1 MRLAARSGSGCA
13 GGREAS
19 LRRCCRPGRGC
30 GEGCGSRRG
39 RGRGALAVEGSACGG
54 AAARGAAAGR
64 GAARGAVG
72 GAAEKHDVPGCI
84 AFFPCYRGSEV
95 FYSGNSAE
103 KHDVLEHIVLLRRAS
118 SPAISPGSYL
128 RLKTTVGPCIPQK
141 TGRFSP
147 HLLQLVRKDVRKC
160 RIARSYRYFRT
171 SSLELSRKRS
181 DTRVPPGY
189 RSAAGSPPR
198 PLLRRRVAAG
208 SPPRLP
214 LRRWVA
220 ALIIALLPLLV
231 V

>member
-1 MRLAARSGSGCA
+1 MPRRSRGPRAVGA
-13 GGREAS
+13 GGV
-19 LRRCCRPGRGC
+19 
-30 GEGCGSRRG
+30 
-39 RGRGALAVEGSACGG
+39 GRGAVGIGVRWRPRGPACGG
-54 AAARGAAAGR
+54 DAARGAAAGR
-64 GAARGAVG
+64 GAARGVVG

-84 AFFPCYRGSEV
+84 AFFRCYRGSEV

-181 DTRVPPGY
+181 DTRVPP
-189 RSAAGSPPR
+189 RPP
-198 PLLRRRVAAG
+198 LRRRVAASATAPPPG
-208 SPPRLP
+208 RRLGCRSAAESSP
-214 LRRWVA
+214 
-220 ALIIALLPLLV
+220 
-231 V
+231 